1 MGVVYNTPV
10 QLLSMVGNWCWR
22 CEAYKAQWMKVDLFS
37 FPREATDEACH
48 VWSGCVVSHCS
59 AWYIVAPTQTFNPLS
74 NYVYL
79 AATWCKNLYVIWYPL
94 VLYHHLASLCVLCVS
109 FVWADS
115 LLTQSWLLSVC
126 IPSNTHPDN
135 GLTTACAVYTVFT
148 ANWIEGQDLRG
159 AAINS
164 NIVVV
169 NIHATKCWC
178 KRYVVL

>member
-1 MGVVYNTPV
+1 MPTKHNGWKLTFSVFPERQLMKPAMCGQGVLCLTAVLGTLWH
-10 QLLSMVGNWCWR
+10 QHRLSIHF
-22 CEAYKAQWMKVDLFS
+22 Q
-37 FPREATDEACH
+37 TT
-48 VWSGCVVSHCS
+48 
-59 AWYIVAPTQTFNPLS
+59 YI
-74 NYVYL
+74 YL

-109 FVWADS
+109 FVWVDW

-148 ANWIEGQDLRG
+148 ANWVEGQDLRG

-178 KRYVVL
+178 ERHVVL